1 MVPESLGGEDIPSNH
16 VLLCS
21 RCHLDN
27 PNVADPEIM

>member
-1 MVPESLGGEDIPSNH
+1 MPSNY

>member
-1 MVPESLGGEDIPSNH
+1 MPSNH